1 MESVLKLSGANL
13 SSIKIL
19 IVEDEAIVSMEI
31 KRVIERIGYEV
42 SAVVTNY
49 KDAIQSVK
57 RNRPDLILM
66 DINLNSYK
74 DGIET
79 VQEIK
84 MTHDIP
90 VIYLTAD
97 SDSKT
102 IERAVQTD
110 PVGYLQK
117 PFKREDLNSTIALG
131 LYKNKVDK
139 NNSVVDNRLT
149 DIGAGY
155 YYDVEYELLYYK
167 NEPIKLSPK
176 EKILLTKLVQAK
188 GNIVTFREMEH
199 LIWNEVVSENTFR
212 NLVYRLRT
220 KLDHKLIDTI
230 PTFGLK
236 LEVQQK

>member
-1 MESVLKLSGANL
+1 MNNS
-13 SSIKIL
+13 KIL
-19 IVEDEAIVSMEI
+19 IVEDEVIVSMEI
-31 KRVIERIGYEV
+31 KRIIERIGYEV
-42 SAVVTNY
+42 SAIATNY

-57 RNRPDLILM
+57 RNKPDLILM

-84 MTHDIP
+84 MTQDIP

-139 NNSVVDNRLT
+139 NNIVVDNRLT
-149 DIGAGY
+149 DIGGGY

-176 EKILLTKLVQAK
+176 EKILLTKIVQAK
-188 GNIVTFREMEH
+188 GNIVPFKTLEK
-199 LIWNEVVSENTFR
+199 LIWGYPVSTGFYR
-212 NLVYRLRT
+212 TLLYRLRG
-220 KLDHKLIDTI
+220 KIQYELIETI
-230 PTFGLK
+230 PSFGLK
-236 LEVQQK
+236 LNVMSNKK